1 MPSPVAVTFMPA
13 DVTVWVQPGVTVS
26 EAAHAGGVSIAT
38 PCGGRGICGS
48 CGVRVIAGQLAPADE
63 MERSGLRRAPR
74 DVRLACRARVV
85 GPVTVRLLSVTA
97 SAAACGPIDIPD
109 DAQLV
114 AGVDLGTTSISAVV
128 VDRTTGREI
137 GRATVPN
144 SQQRFGA
151 DVLSRM
157 SAAVAGET
165 ENLADEA
172 HRSISQALDEA
183 CAGGSSRIGRLVI
196 AGNTV
201 MASLLCGADV
211 TPLSTHPF
219 TIPHGVSALPSTS
232 GLRDRLAPGTEVVVV
247 PPLSGFVGGDV
258 TAGLIATRLAEH
270 ESALLVDIGTNAEVV
285 VAENGRLWVCSAA
298 AGPAFEAWGVSCGG
312 PYAPGA
318 VTEVDVADGLP
329 TLRAADGQRP
339 RWFSGAG
346 LVSCLAALR
355 GDGDIDSSG
364 LLGESGGLAHRVYR
378 DAEGVV
384 AIELGD
390 GDSCTSLSQ
399 LDVRALQLAKGAV
412 RAAIESALVAS
423 GLSGSSLEAVQVAG
437 AFGGALD
444 PNDLVALGVVPE
456 SAAHVVCHAGNA
468 SMSGALAIAL
478 DPTLERAAYALADN
492 VTLVDLALDP
502 AFSSRLMRAVSL
514 EPFDV

>member
-1 MPSPVAVTFMPA
+1 MTSPVAVTFVPA

-26 EAAHAGGVSIAT
+26 EAAQAGGVSIAT

-48 CGVRVIAGQLAPADE
+48 CGVRVVTGQLAPADE
-63 MERSGLRRAPR
+63 MERSGLRRAPG
-74 DVRLACRARVV
+74 DVRLACRARVT
-85 GPVTVRLLSVTA
+85 GPVTVRPLAA
-97 SAAACGPIDIPD
+97 SAPAAPCVPIDIPD
-109 DAQLV
+109 GAELV

-128 VDRTTGREI
+128 VDRATGREV

-144 SQQRFGA
+144 AQQRFGA

-157 SAAVAGET
+157 SAAMAGEL
-165 ENLADEA
+165 EGLADEA
-172 HRSISQALDEA
+172 QRSIARALDES
-183 CAGGSSRIGRLVI
+183 CAGSTARIRRLVI

-201 MASLLCGADV
+201 MASLLCGVDV
-211 TPLSTHPF
+211 TPLSVHPF
-219 TIPHGVSALPSTS
+219 SVPHGAHSLPR
-232 GLRDRLAPGTEVVVV
+232 GARLRDRIAPESQVVVV
-247 PPLSGFVGGDV
+247 PPLSGFVGGDI
-258 TAGLIATRLAEH
+258 TAGLVATGLADQKA
-270 ESALLVDIGTNAEVV
+270 ALLVDIGTNAEVV
-285 VAENGRLWVCSAA
+285 VVHRGRLWVCSAA

-318 VTEVDVADGLP
+318 VLAVSIKDGLVELHTADGI
-329 TLRAADGQRP
+329 GP

-355 GDGDIDSSG
+355 DDGDVDTSG
-364 LLGESGGLAHRVYR
+364 LLGQSGGLASRVCR
-378 DAEGVV
+378 DTDGVA

-399 LDVRALQLAKGAV
+399 LDIRALQLAKGAV
-412 RAAIESALVAS
+412 RAAIESALVAA

-444 PNDLVALGVVPE
+444 TSDLVALGVVPA
-456 SAAHVVCHAGNA
+456 SAAAVVAHAGNT
-468 SMSGALAIAL
+468 SLSGALAIAL
-478 DPTLERAAYALADN
+478 DPSLEPVASALARD